1 MASTNKAHLYD
12 DVLSKY
18 PTGALRIH
26 LYVICTHLLK
36 NTYSETIYL
45 CLDKMQWCCE
55 YEDLHIGYIFWKPRY
70 MKSLYRGIIPIFMI

>member
-18 PTGALRIH
+18 PTGALRIQ
-26 LYVICTHLLK
+26 LSRQVRNMYL

-45 CLDKMQWCCE
+45 CLDKMQ
-55 YEDLHIGYIFWKPRY
+55 
-70 MKSLYRGIIPIFMI
+70 